1 MVRPRAAIWAGYRQ
15 HRLWGGAAL
24 RGRGHVRPGWGP
36 ENQMASEASRGF
48 LRRRRENFWVYSRF
62 KGKIDDFD
70 AGRVGEILLTK
81 HLSLKRCV
89 ALHRGRAG
97 LGPRGVGAVQGRK
110 ARVSQAHHMAG
121 EPTHGSNQA
130 CP

>member
-1 MVRPRAAIWAGYRQ
+1 
-15 HRLWGGAAL
+15 
-24 RGRGHVRPGWGP
+24 
-36 ENQMASEASRGF
+36 MASEASRGF

-70 AGRVGEILLTK
+70 AGRDPAY